1 MDGREERAP
10 NLALKSHYISINIW
24 MRCAN
29 QQRRGK
35 QEIMRIVLRKPRW
48 KSGSRRKEESMP
60 NAA

>member
-1 MDGREERAP
+1 MGERKEHP
-10 NLALKSHYISINIW
+10 ILALKSHYISINIW

-35 QEIMRIVLRKPRW
+35 QEIMRIVLRKPRR
-48 KSGSRRKEESMP
+48 KSVLRRKEESML